1 MFFGQKIKHGN
12 KYMMKKLTAILFL
25 NILFASN
32 ANAGY
37 GSGEL
42 ILSDNVVYNFQRY
55 LQGKQGAP
63 MRFLVTEDGKN
74 SFWWY
79 CPYSKCASGGDTQE
93 AKKCTARHGVSCQTF
108 AVRRSIKWK
117 NGTDA
122 RALKIKFKSKDSIQ
136 EIKDKLTALNF
147 YGSSDFKKTKPKTSN
162 YINKKTKQ
170 KNINSS
176 DLISQLE
183 DLNKLFKSG
192 ALTKEEFETAKKKL
206 LN

>member
-1 MFFGQKIKHGN
+1 ML
-12 KYMMKKLTAILFL
+12 KKFIAILFL
-25 NILFASN
+25 NILFTSN

-42 ILSDNVVYNFQRY
+42 RLNDNVIYSFQRY
-55 LQGKQGAP
+55 LQGKKGSP

-79 CPYSKCASGGDTQE
+79 CPYSQCQAGGDTQE
-93 AKKCTARHGVSCQTF
+93 AKKCTARHGVPCHTF
-108 AVRRSIKWK
+108 AVGRSIKWK
-117 NGTDA
+117 NGSDA
-122 RALKIKFKSKDSIQ
+122 RSLKIKFKSKDSIQ
-136 EIKDKLTALNF
+136 EIKDKLTTLNF
-147 YGSSDFKKTKPKTSN
+147 YGSSDVKKTKPNTSN

-170 KNINSS
+170 KNKNSS
-176 DLISQLE
+176 DIISQLE

-192 ALTKEEFETAKKKL
+192 VLTKEEFESAKKKL

>member
-1 MFFGQKIKHGN
+1 
-12 KYMMKKLTAILFL
+12 MMKKLTAILFL
-25 NILFASN
+25 NILFASS

-79 CPYSKCASGGDTQE
+79 CPYSQCASGGDTQE

-147 YGSSDFKKTKPKTSN
+147 YGSNNVEKSKLKTSN
-162 YINKKTKQ
+162 YINKKTIQ
-170 KNINSS
+170 KNKNSS
-176 DLISQLE
+176 DIVSQLE
-183 DLNKLFKSG
+183 NLNKLFTSG
-192 ALTKEEFETAKKKL
+192 ALTNFNNIINYSTVE
-206 LN
+206 

>member
-147 YGSSDFKKTKPKTSN
+147 YGSSNVQKSKPKTSN

-170 KNINSS
+170 KNKNSS
-176 DLISQLE
+176 DIVSQLE

>member
-1 MFFGQKIKHGN
+1 
-12 KYMMKKLTAILFL
+12 MMKKLTAILFL

-79 CPYSKCASGGDTQE
+79 CPYSQCAPGGDTQE
-93 AKKCTARHGVSCQTF
+93 AKKCTARHGVTCHTF

-117 NGTDA
+117 NGSDA

-147 YGSSDFKKTKPKTSN
+147 YGSSDVKKTKPKTSN

-170 KNINSS
+170 KNKNSS

-192 ALTKEEFETAKKKL
+192 ALTKEEFESAKKKL